1 MFTELINLG
10 QAGCTVD
17 APPAQSKTQKRS
29 LELPLGRV
37 APTRSGSKAMRGN
50 LINRGQERCADTSYR
65 AEASL
70 SHHTDC
76 VMPVFCGFCD
86 GPMARSLPEVKRKR
100 GFLGR
105 VERAIGALRAVPS

>member
-1 MFTELINLG
+1 MFTKLTKLG
-10 QAGCTVD
+10 HLRRAAD
-17 APPAQSKTQKRS
+17 ALSAQGQTQKPS
-29 LELPLGRV
+29 LKSPLGRV
-37 APTRSGSKAMRGN
+37 APARLGSKAMRGN

-65 AEASL
+65 AEVSL

-86 GPMARSLPEVKRKR
+86 GPMARSLPEAKRKR